1 MPIEFADP
9 VCVTRNG
16 PAGGVKAF
24 SESERDMSGR
34 SGFTLIELLI
44 VLVIIGILAAIAVP
58 RFSATREMAYYA
70 AMKADVR
77 NVAAL
82 QELHHAGNYTYS
94 ASAST
99 LGFVASDGVSVTLDA
114 SSSGWSATATHDG
127 LDTEEGCA
135 VFYGDAAAPT
145 LGSLTPTAEG
155 QVECT
160 D

>member
-1 MPIEFADP
+1 MPIEFADHVAAP
-9 VCVTRNG
+9 ETA
-16 PAGGVKAF
+16 PADGVKAF
-24 SESERDMSGR
+24 RESERDMSDR

-94 ASAST
+94 ASAAT
-99 LGFVASDGVSVTLDA
+99 LGFVASDGVNVTLDA
-114 SSSGWSATATHDG
+114 SSTGWSATATHDA
-127 LDTEEGCA
+127 LDAAEGCV
-135 VFYGDAAAPT
+135 VFYGDATAPT
-145 LGSLTPTAEG
+145 LGSTTPTAEG